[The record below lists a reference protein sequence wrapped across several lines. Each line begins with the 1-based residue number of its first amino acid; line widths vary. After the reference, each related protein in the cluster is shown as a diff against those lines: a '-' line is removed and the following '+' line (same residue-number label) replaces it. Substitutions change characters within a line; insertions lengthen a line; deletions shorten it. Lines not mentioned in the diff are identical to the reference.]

1 MNLLRKPYWPVAA
14 ALLLTALAA
23 PAASSVVAEAPR
35 QAQAVRAADI
45 IDPPLP
51 VEAFPGQVKEAC
63 GIWKELEWPQATR
76 PKDYTVVNTRLVIRG
91 SNVYGNRSGD
101 LPRQGSY
108 REYDVN
114 PRTPGTH
121 RDAERLVRDPD
132 THTVWYTG
140 DHYDNF
146 QEIASGCS

>member
-1 MNLLRKPYWPVAA
+1 MTLFRKRYAAGA
-14 ALLLTALAA
+14 ALLLAALAV
-23 PAASSVVAEAPR
+23 PAASSATAGTPVRIPAL
-35 QAQAVRAADI
+35 RAADV

-63 GIWKELEWPQATR
+63 GIWQELDWPAANR
-76 PKDYTVVNTRLVIRG
+76 PTDYPVVNTRFVIRG
-91 SNVYGNRSGD
+91 SNVYRNRSGD
-101 LPRQGSY
+101 LPVDGGY

-114 PRTPGTH
+114 PREPGQH

-132 THTVWYTG
+132 TRTVWYTG

-146 QEIASGCS
+146 QEIASGCP